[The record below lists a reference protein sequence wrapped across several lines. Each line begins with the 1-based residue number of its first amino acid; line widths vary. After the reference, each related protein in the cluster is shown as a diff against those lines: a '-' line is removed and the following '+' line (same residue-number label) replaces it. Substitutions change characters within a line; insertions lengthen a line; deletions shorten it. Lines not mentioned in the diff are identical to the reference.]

1 MRLLALGTAVFL
13 LALAAA
19 AQLVLPEMAARGLR
33 DDLRASG
40 QVVRVDVDAF
50 PAVKVLFGRA
60 DRVEVEM
67 GEVRAGQGE
76 LADLLA
82 RTTGTDEL
90 RARASSLRVGPFV
103 ARDARLDKEGER
115 LRGRVSV
122 TVAELTAALP
132 VEVGLRPV
140 ESGDGSLL
148 LEATAGVLGQEV
160 TVRARLAAREGALV
174 IAPEGLLGGL
184 ATLTVF
190 SDPRVQVRRV
200 GAEPAPGGFTVTAE
214 ATVRG

>member
-1 MRLLALGTAVFL
+1 MRLLALGIAVFVLSL
-13 LALAAA
+13 LALA
-19 AQLVLPEMAARGLR
+19 QVVLPGIAAG
-33 DDLRASG
+33 DLRGDLKASG
-40 QVVRVDVDAF
+40 QVRRVEVSAF
-50 PAVKVLFGRA
+50 PALKVLFGRA

-82 RTTGTDEL
+82 RTADTDEL
-90 RARASSLRVGPFV
+90 EAVAHTLRVGPFV
-103 ARDARLDKEGER
+103 AHDARLDKTGER

-132 VEVGLRPV
+132 VEVGLQPV
-140 ESGDGSLL
+140 ESEDGSLV
-148 LEATAGVLGQEV
+148 LEATAGVLGQQV
-160 TVRARLAAREGALV
+160 SVRARLAAREGDVV

-190 SDPRVQVRRV
+190 SDKRVRV
-200 GAEPAPGGFTVTAE
+200 SRVSAEPATGGFTVTAE